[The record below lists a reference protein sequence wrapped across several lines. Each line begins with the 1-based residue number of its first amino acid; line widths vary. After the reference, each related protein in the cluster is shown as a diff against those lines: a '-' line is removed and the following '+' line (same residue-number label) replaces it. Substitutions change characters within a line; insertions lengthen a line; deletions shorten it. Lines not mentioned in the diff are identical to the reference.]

1 MQNLY
6 QYKKIIKK
14 IKQTHDSMFH
24 TQTKHRHIKLNN
36 IEIIDDPVIK
46 QATVNQECMNI
57 IDKLIKIEK
66 LHSTRSHVGIMRL
79 GTVSNQEL
87 RC

>member
-1 MQNLY
+1 
-6 QYKKIIKK
+6 
-14 IKQTHDSMFH
+14 MFH

-57 IDKLIKIEK
+57 IDKLIKNRK
-66 LHSTRSHVGIMRL
+66 TSFHTFTR
-79 GTVSNQEL
+79 
-87 RC
+87 

>member
-1 MQNLY
+1 
-6 QYKKIIKK
+6 
-14 IKQTHDSMFH
+14 MFH

-46 QATVNQECMNI
+46 QALVNQECMNI

-66 LHSTRSHVGIMRL
+66 LHSTLPFTRWDNAFRNRL
-79 GTVSNQEL
+79 KPRTSLLNY
-87 RC
+87 